1 MTGEEEAAD
10 RLLPLGAE
18 PQPAHPRIVNA
29 PGPADQAQAFESLG
43 LAGHRRGVDAQP
55 FGQIGDAQAALLRV
69 QRVQDRQPG
78 LVDVETRLLEDE
90 IVQPGLLEP
99 SGQRCSADS
108 MSAIVLSST
117 GTSFQGGL
125 PRPDMWPERSILIVC
140 GKQVIWV
147 KVLACVKQ
155 HRFGGITTG

>member
-29 PGPADQAQAFESLG
+29 PGPADQAQALESLG

-55 FGQIGDAQAALLRV
+55 FGQIGNAQAALFRV
-69 QRVQDRQPG
+69 QRVEDRQPG
-78 LVDVETRLLEDE
+78 LVDVETSLLEDE

-99 SGQRCSADS
+99 SGQQVQRRLD
-108 MSAIVLSST
+108 VRDRLVVHRNL
-117 GTSFQGGL
+117 L
-125 PRPDMWPERSILIVC
+125 PGRPAQAGHV
-140 GKQVIWV
+140 
-147 KVLACVKQ
+147 A
-155 HRFGGITTG
+155 